1 MKAKSSYF
9 IFALLLFGQLLF
21 AQRPTLPEGQQATT
35 EAQVFAPPDTF
46 QIRMSGDSLDQPVEY
61 FARDSMIYD
70 IAHKRIL
77 LYGAAGVNYSTIRLT
92 ADYIAFDWDSGI
104 VEAGGMPDSLGQL
117 AGFPDFSEGD
127 QNFTAKRMRYN
138 FKSRKGIVYDV
149 TSTQNDV
156 YVRGSRSQFTSG
168 DPADT
173 TSTDLIYSEDA
184 IFTTCQH
191 EEPHFGI
198 RSRKQKVIPNK
209 LVVIGPSNLE
219 IMGVPT
225 PLWLPFGF
233 FPLSSG
239 RSTGLIFPRDYEY
252 SRQWGFGLRDVGWFF
267 PLGEHFNLA
276 VTSNIY
282 IKGTWGVNVRSQYRK
297 RYGYNGNF
305 AFGFDSRRNEGSDG
319 TVNFD
324 KSYSLR
330 WTHTQDQSAHPTA
343 NFGGSI
349 NIQTNNFQSRVFNDA
364 VNVLQNQLSS
374 NLSFRKNWRDKPFNM
389 SASFNH
395 SQNSATRAVTV
406 DFPNVNFLTQTLY
419 PFRKKERVGPR
430 KWYEDVTMRYTADM
444 RNRLTATDTTL
455 FDAQTFEDARFGVKH
470 TVSSG
475 TSFKVLRYFNLNP
488 GVNYQEVWYLNRIEK
503 EFLQDITQD
512 TVITTSSDGTRSD
525 TTFVTRSS
533 NQVAT
538 NRING
543 FNSFRQ
549 VNASLSLN
557 TQIFGT
563 LQFKK
568 GWLRGVRHVIKPSI
582 AMNFAP
588 DYLNSDLGY
597 FDFVQ
602 NASDPNRLD
611 RYSVYEG
618 GVFGAPPAS
627 GQQMALSYSLNNI
640 LEAKFFSQ
648 RDSTVKKVSLFNNLN
663 ISGNYNFAAD
673 SLKWSQV
680 SAGGTARFF
689 KGATTMTLRAVFDPY
704 QSNELGQRINT
715 TLWEDSRKLL
725 RFVNAGINFNSN
737 LNVSKLRAIFQGKE
751 EEYVDDVRNRSDSR
765 IEPAGDDFLSLFEN
779 FGISHN
785 LSLRWDNTRPGQSSF
800 AVATHAINVQG
811 NVQLTGNWS
820 VNVGNFGYDFVR
832 KGLSYPSIGFQ
843 RDLHC
848 WEMGL
853 NWQPTR
859 GTYSF
864 YIQVKPG
871 TLDFLKIPY
880 QQNNAD
886 GGRRF

>member
-1 MKAKSSYF
+1 MKAKSSKL
-9 IFALLLFGQLLF
+9 ILLLLLGIQLMF
-21 AQRPTLPEGQQATT
+21 ARQTSSPETLAAAKPSTVA
-35 EAQVFAPPDTF
+35 VSDTL

-61 FARDSMIYD
+61 FSRDSMKYD
-70 IAHKRIL
+70 IKGQRIL
-77 LYGAAGVNYSTIRLT
+77 LYGGAGVRYGTISLN
-92 ADYIAFDWDSGI
+92 ADFIAFDWESGI
-104 VEAGGMPDSLGQL
+104 VEAGGLPDSLGQL
-117 AGFPDFSEGD
+117 AGFPEFSEGE
-127 QNFTAKRMRYN
+127 QNFLAKKMRYN
-138 FKSRKGIVYDV
+138 FKTRKGIVYDG
-149 TSTQNDV
+149 TSIQNDV
-156 YVRGSRSQFTSG
+156 YVRGSRSQFISG
-168 DPADT
+168 DPGDT
-173 TSTDLIYSEDA
+173 TSTDLVFNEDA
-184 IFTTCQH
+184 IFTTCQA

-198 RSRKQKVIPNK
+198 RSRKQKFIPNK

-252 SRQWGFGLRDVGWFF
+252 SRQWGFGLRDIGWFF
-267 PLGEHFNLA
+267 PLGDHFNLA
-276 VTSNIY
+276 VTGNVY
-282 IKGTWGVNVRSQYRK
+282 IKGTWGLNIRSQYRK

-305 AFGFDSRRNEGSDG
+305 AFGFDNRRSESSAG
-319 TVNFD
+319 TITFD
-324 KSYSLR
+324 KSFSLR
-330 WTHTQDQSAHPTA
+330 WSHTQDQSAHPTA
-343 NFGGSI
+343 NFGGSV
-349 NIQTNNFQSRVFNDA
+349 NIQTNNFQSRVYNDA
-364 VNVLQNQLSS
+364 ASVLQNQLSS
-374 NLSFRKNWRDKPFNM
+374 NLTFRKSWRDKPINL

-395 SQNSATRAVTV
+395 SQNSATRAMNI

-455 FDAQTFEDARFGVKH
+455 FDPQTFEDAKFGVKH

-475 TSFKVLRYFNLNP
+475 TSFKILRYFNLNP

-503 EFLQDITQD
+503 ELVQDVYQD
-512 TVITTSSDGTRSD
+512 TIITTSSDGTRVD
-525 TTFVTRSS
+525 TSIVTRS
-533 NQVAT
+533 NNNLET

-563 LQFKK
+563 LLFKK
-568 GWLRGVRHVIKPSI
+568 GWLRGIRHVIKPSI
-582 AMNFAP
+582 SMNFAP
-588 DYLNSDLGY
+588 DYLDSGLGY

-602 NASDPNRLD
+602 NASDPERLD
-611 RYSVYEG
+611 RYSVFEG
-618 GVFGAPPAS
+618 AIFGAPPAS
-627 GQQMALSYSLNNI
+627 GRQMALSYSLNNI
-640 LEAKFFSQ
+640 LEAKIFSK
-648 RDSTVKKVSLFNNLN
+648 RDSTEKKVSLFNNLN

-673 SLKWSQV
+673 SLKWSQIG
-680 SAGGTARFF
+680 AGGTARFF
-689 KGATTMTLRAVFDPY
+689 KGATTMTMRAVFDPY
-704 QSNELGQRINT
+704 QSNESGQRINET
-715 TLWEDSRKLL
+715 VWSESKRPV
-725 RFVNAGINFNSN
+725 RFVNAAINFNSN
-737 LNVSKLRAIFQGKE
+737 FNVSKLRAIFQGEE
-751 EEYVDDVRNRSDSR
+751 EEYVDDVRENRGR
-765 IEPAGDDFLSLFEN
+765 TEPVGEDFLSLFEN

-785 LSLRWDNTRPGQSSF
+785 LSLRWDNSKPGQASF
-800 AVATHAINVQG
+800 QVATHSVNLRG
-811 NVQLTGNWS
+811 NLQLTGNWS

-880 QQNNAD
+880 QQNNVDA
-886 GGRRF
+886 RRAF